1 MRVTPTRSRR
11 LRQGA
16 LVCAIVALAAAPE
29 SLGQEPGA
37 ADRSTTLVATQ
48 GPRGGEWKRAFNPF
62 RDDTDTRWPATA
74 GVYEPLLVYS
84 RATRTYLPWLATAYQ
99 WGTGNLTLKFTVR
112 PGVSWSDG
120 QPFSGKDVAFTF
132 DLMRRVPALDRAGV
146 WGFLADVKSADATS
160 VDFTFKRAYTPGL
173 LAIGTQPIVA
183 EHKWKD
189 VAQAATFDDPNPVGT
204 GPFTE
209 VRRFEPHVYEVG
221 RNPRYWQKDK
231 PSVSTVRVPLFR
243 TNDDILRA
251 LEEGDL
257 DWASLF
263 VEDVEKRWVAKDPA
277 RRLYWYPDFGQTA
290 LLHVN
295 TRKRPFD
302 DPSVR
307 KAISM
312 ALDRPRIMRE
322 AMQGYAPPADATG
335 LAASQSQWKDPAATR
350 ADWTR
355 HDTTQA
361 NALLDS
367 AGLARGEGGT
377 RAVPGAGPMRYDL
390 NVVEGW
396 SDWGVAAGIIRQNL
410 AEVGID
416 VSVKALPYDAWVGA
430 LERGRFD
437 LGLWFGERGPTPYE
451 FYRSQMDSALVKP
464 IGEKAVSNFHRYA
477 SEGASRS
484 LRAFEASS
492 DSAEQERLAKELQK
506 IYVDSAPSLPL
517 FASPLWGVFNT
528 TRIVGFPSR
537 FSPYAG
543 SSPGLHSDNLQVLVG
558 VKPR

>member
-1 MRVTPTRSRR
+1 
-11 LRQGA
+11 
-16 LVCAIVALAAAPE
+16 
-29 SLGQEPGA
+29 
-37 ADRSTTLVATQ
+37 
-48 GPRGGEWKRAFNPF
+48 
-62 RDDTDTRWPATA
+62 
-74 GVYEPLLVYS
+74 
-84 RATRTYLPWLATAYQ
+84 
-99 WGTGNLTLKFTVR
+99 
-112 PGVSWSDG
+112 
-120 QPFSGKDVAFTF
+120 
-132 DLMRRVPALDRAGV
+132 
-146 WGFLADVKSADATS
+146 
-160 VDFTFKRAYTPGL
+160 
-173 LAIGTQPIVA
+173 
-183 EHKWKD
+183 
-189 VAQAATFDDPNPVGT
+189 VGT

-410 AEVGID
+410 AEVGIAG
-416 VSVKALPYDAWVGA
+416 SVQALAYAAWVDA
-430 LERGRFD
+430 LRKGRFD
-437 LGLWFGERGPTPYE
+437 MGVWFGARGPTPYQ
-451 FYRSQMDSALVKP
+451 FYRGQLDPALVRP
-464 IGEKAVSNFHRYA
+464 IGEDAAENFHRFA
-477 SEGASRS
+477 SEEAATL
-484 LRAFEASS
+484 LRRFEASS
-492 DSAEQERLAKELQK
+492 ESSELLALSSQLQRIYAEN
-506 IYVDSAPSLPL
+506 APSLPL
-517 FASPLWGVFNT
+517 FTIPVWGVFNT
-528 TRIVGFPSR
+528 SRFTGFPSR
-537 FSPYAG
+537 FKPYA
-543 SSPGLHSDNLQVLVG
+543 SASPVWTADALPALVELS
-558 VKPR
+558 PR